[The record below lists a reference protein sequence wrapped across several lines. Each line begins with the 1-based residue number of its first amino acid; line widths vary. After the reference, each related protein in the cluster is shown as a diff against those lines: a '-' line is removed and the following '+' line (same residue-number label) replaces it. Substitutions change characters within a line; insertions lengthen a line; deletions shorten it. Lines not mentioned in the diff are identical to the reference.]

1 MIAIV
6 NMGPTN
12 RDQGEN
18 GWHHYEVRINRE
30 VVCAFRHRREAGLL
44 CCLERAAE
52 AVRKEQEAGKL

>member
-12 RDQGEN
+12 AEQGTD

-30 VVCAFRHRREAGLL
+30 VICAFKHYRSDGLAH
-44 CCLERAAE
+44 CLELAAE
-52 AVRKEQEAGKL
+52 AVRKEREAGNP